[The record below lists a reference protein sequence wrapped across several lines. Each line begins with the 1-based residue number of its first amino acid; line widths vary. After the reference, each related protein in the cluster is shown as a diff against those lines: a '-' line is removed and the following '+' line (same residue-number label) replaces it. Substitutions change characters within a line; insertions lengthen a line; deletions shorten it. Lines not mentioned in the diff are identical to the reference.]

1 MARGVGL
8 AIIGLAEFLLLS
20 LLGDMGILL
29 MPLGVEKWG
38 IDALGLI
45 LQTVIAALVAA
56 CLFGPIELASSGK
69 RLMEFL
75 QLPNPW
81 WLAALSIHLFAVVGL
96 VVLLPAASN
105 PGNPPSASLSLV
117 IVGMVLGLGL
127 TWAFTVATA
136 ENWLRLVANAR
147 HHLWIPLGAGL
158 AAVMAGW
165 LLMGYWHSFAAL
177 TLNAASSLLR
187 ACQYNVKVNVDQL
200 TLGTETFAVRVAPA
214 CSGIE
219 GIGLIV
225 VFLSVYLSV
234 NRRSL
239 RFPQAAM
246 IVPVGILLIWLAN
259 ALRVA
264 VLVMIGS
271 HGYPELAVGGFHS
284 QAGWIGFL
292 AVGLLLIVFVDRM
305 PWLRQTIREHP
316 IETGRVNPSVPYL
329 LPFLSILLIA
339 MLTGAFSPRP
349 DAWYFLRVAA
359 VAGLVW
365 TFRSRLPGLIDPSW
379 SSVVWGLA
387 VALVWLVLLTAK
399 RAFFAEVATGGLA
412 PPDTWMLAVRLIGY
426 IVTVPLAEELAFR
439 GFLMRRLVDRNFDEV
454 EYSRVSP
461 LAIAVS
467 GILFGLMHGSLWFPG
482 CLAGIAYGS
491 IARSSRLGGS
501 IAAHAATNA
510 TIAAFALFSGDFSL
524 LS

>member
-1 MARGVGL
+1 
-8 AIIGLAEFLLLS
+8 
-20 LLGDMGILL
+20 MGILL
-29 MPLGVEKWG
+29 MPLGVEKWAV
-38 IDALGLI
+38 DALGLI
-45 LQTVIAALVAA
+45 LQTALAAVVAA
-56 CLFGPIELASSGK
+56 SLFGPIELSASGK
-69 RLMEFL
+69 RLLEFL
-75 QLPNPW
+75 ELPNPW
-81 WLAALSIHLFAVVGL
+81 WPAAISIHLGVVVG
-96 VVLLPAASN
+96 VMVLLPAASD
-105 PGNPPSASLSLV
+105 PANPPAPSLALVLVGLVVAAGLSWALSLASLAS
-117 IVGMVLGLGL
+117 
-127 TWAFTVATA
+127 
-136 ENWLRLVANAR
+136 WLRLMAGVR
-147 HHLWIPLGAGL
+147 GHLWLPVGAGL

-177 TLNAASSLLR
+177 TLYAASSLLR
-187 ACQYNVKVNVDQL
+187 GCQYDVQVNVEQL
-200 TLGTETFAVRVAPA
+200 TLGTGTFAIRVAPA

-219 GIGLIV
+219 GVGLV
-225 VFLSVYLSV
+225 AVFLSIYLWV
-234 NRRSL
+234 NRRAL

-246 IVPVGILLIWLAN
+246 IVPVGMLLIWLAN

-292 AVGLLLIVFVDRM
+292 AVGLSLIVVVDRM
-305 PWLRQTIREHP
+305 RWLRRTVRERP
-316 IETGRVNPSVPYL
+316 IDTSGVNPSVPYL

-349 DAWYFLRVAA
+349 EAWYFLRVAA
-359 VAGLVW
+359 VAGLLW
-365 TFRSRLPGLIDPSW
+365 AFRSRLPRLIDPSW
-379 SSVVWGLA
+379 SSLAWGLA
-387 VALVWLVLLTAK
+387 VALGWLVLLMAK
-399 RAFFAEVATGGLA
+399 RAIFGEIATGSLD
-412 PPDTWMLAVRLIGY
+412 PPDTWQLVVRLIGY
-426 IVTVPLAEELAFR
+426 VVTVPLAEELAFR

-454 EYSRVSP
+454 DYSRVSP

-467 GILFGLMHGSLWFPG
+467 GVLFGLMHGSLWFPG
-482 CLAGIAYGS
+482 CLAGIVYGC